1 MENCEDKKMY
11 EIGTWK
17 PIAEKHNIV
26 TRIRFLA
33 WISSYR
39 RCCLNMPHQFVSA
52 VFTAIIENDLLL

>member
-1 MENCEDKKMY
+1 MENCEDKKTY

-33 WISSYR
+33 WISDYR
-39 RCCLNMPHQFVSA
+39 RCLNMPHQFVSA
-52 VFTAIIENDLLL
+52 MFTTIIH